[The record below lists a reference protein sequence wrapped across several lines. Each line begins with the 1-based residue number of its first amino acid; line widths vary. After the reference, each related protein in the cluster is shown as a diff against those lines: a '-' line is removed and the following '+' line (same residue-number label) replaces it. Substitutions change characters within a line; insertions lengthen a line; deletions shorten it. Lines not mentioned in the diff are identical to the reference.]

1 MPSDVTATGL
11 TATERDVLGRIDEAA
26 LLRDLAELVAI
37 PSVGGSPAEAAAQ
50 SWCADRMRVLG
61 LAVDEWDVER
71 VREHDARIAESG
83 RTLLTAAAEHVPTG
97 SLVAFSELV
106 LSDGKPLATQEDTL
120 VLKEHRGHKLGTLVK
135 CAGLLSW
142 RDVAPASARVITYNA
157 EENRPMLDI
166 NEAIGFAPIAYVGA
180 WKKVL
185 DD

>member
-1 MPSDVTATGL
+1 MIGKDR
-11 TATERDVLGRIDEAA
+11 TEA
-26 LLRDLAELVAI
+26 
-37 PSVGGSPAEAAAQ
+37 S
-50 SWCADRMRVLG
+50 
-61 LAVDEWDVER
+61 
-71 VREHDARIAESG
+71 H
-83 RTLLTAAAEHVPTG
+83 
-97 SLVAFSELV
+97 
-106 LSDGKPLATQEDTL
+106 QEDTL

-166 NEAIGFAPIAYVGA
+166 NEAIGFEPVAYEGA